1 MSILDQN
8 DLLILHNY
16 VQNNHYRM
24 ALHFIK
30 TLLPHTTD
38 DRLTL
43 LHIFV
48 LTELDLFT
56 EAEEMFSNVKNVLPY
71 FLPKICK
78 NMNLIKNLK
87 NMAKTDKDI
96 YEACILEGDT
106 HTANKYAV
114 KMLPENKNFLLFVA
128 LYNSLRNCN
137 GNELRITMNGV
148 LKNEGI
154 NPGLLTMIV
163 QRGLMGGEVVKYLD
177 NVKGT
182 NGDYLILV
190 KELLC
195 RDFLSAK
202 TMRQILDKLNLI
214 STINDNQVKSVLV
227 NYLLNKVDDW
237 NIYLYAIKNGI
248 YIEESESVNY
258 RHYKVL
264 KENAFEN
271 LEKLIGRV
279 TSFPEILEIIETM
292 GNKYDP
298 IDEQYSYIFRYLKN
312 DGTITM
318 DDLKRVYFLYYKN
331 KTILGFKLL
340 MALLLSTR
348 QEKYILLAFKIAKE
362 EQNDINYEFRL
373 IYMFIARFF
382 CHLSEFKGAYGEF
395 DIKNIL
401 LPKMYGVWNR
411 LHMKVGND
419 AIVRDHKLIIDNVY
433 TTMEEFFL
441 PFLHYHKT
449 FKKSTIKSIN
459 TTVIFFIE
467 AGLHFQAIELL
478 ELRKSLCDENFEA
491 NECTNNFINT
501 LGEGCR
507 FIFSDTQMDEDAIQG
522 FMLPN
527 MYNWM
532 RDRRFDTE
540 IFNNDVEN
548 ITCPIFHNFIKELY
562 GMYR

>member
-401 LPKMYGVWNR
+401 LPKMYGVWNS

-433 TTMEEFFL
+433 TTTEEFFL

-491 NECTNNFINT
+491 NECINNFINT